1 MCVGKVM
8 SHVIPLCSRHL
19 GWSTVYFAHSS
30 DDGDAAVVSQLLNFV
45 ETCARVEGQW
55 RNVRVGFQVG
65 EAVNTVAPQHQRE
78 RVVELAGAP
87 DQTVEDGVVG
97 QRLPPPGGDVELRQT
112 AFDRRAMVY

>member
-1 MCVGKVM
+1 MVM
-8 SHVIPLCSRHL
+8 SYAIPLCGRHL
-19 GWSTVYFAHSS
+19 GWSTVRLAHSA

-87 DQTVEDGVVG
+87 DQPVEVGVVV
-97 QRLPPPGGDVELRQT
+97 QRLPPRGGARVLPRA
-112 AFDRRAMVY
+112 AFDQLAMGQP